1 MRIRIIAVVIL
12 LAAGGIFAFTR
23 LTGSGSESD
32 SGGAAAD
39 SADVRRIPIGV
50 AILQSGQVEDA
61 VTAWGTVSPFQQ
73 AAMLSELSGRVAAVH
88 VSLGST
94 QAVCELKTTR
104 PREHVCEQ
112 LHHVLL
118 HTLSRHSRR

>member
-1 MRIRIIAVVIL
+1 MVVHTDGVSAVL
-12 LAAGGIFAFTR
+12 
-23 LTGSGSESD
+23 
-32 SGGAAAD
+32 
-39 SADVRRIPIGV
+39 P
-50 AILQSGQVEDA
+50 VEE
-61 VTAWGTVSPFQQ
+61 
-73 AAMLSELSGRVAAVH
+73 ELCGAVH

-118 HTLSRHSRR
+118 HTPSRHSRR